1 MTKSYTLA
9 DITEA
14 LGGVVIG
21 DATVKIHQVASLSQA
36 KSADITFLNE
46 ARYQRLL
53 GDCQASAIVL
63 RREDAHLTD
72 LPRLVVSQPYAYY
85 AKLAAMLNPTSN
97 PVIGIAS
104 SAVIDASARIPS
116 SCSIA
121 PLVVIG
127 ANVVL
132 GENVHIGSGSVIE
145 HDVSIAQHTRLESNV
160 TIKHHCSIGQHC
172 HIYSG
177 AVIGADGFGY
187 AHESDVWLK
196 IPQLG
201 RVLLGNNVDVG
212 ANTTIDRGALDDTII
227 GDGVKLDNLIQI
239 GHNCQ
244 IGEHTAIAACV
255 AIAGSSKI
263 GKHCKIGGA
272 AMVLGHLEIVDGVT
286 VSAGSMI
293 TRSLLLKDT
302 YTAIMP
308 FQSHENW
315 LNNAAHIRQLDSMAK
330 KIKNL
335 EKQLA
340 LLKSR

>member
-1 MTKSYTLA
+1 M
-9 DITEA
+9 
-14 LGGVVIG
+14 VMG
-21 DATVKIHQVASLSQA
+21 DASVKITSLASLSQA
-36 KSADITFLNE
+36 TATDISFLNE
-46 ARYQRLL
+46 ARYKHLL
-53 GDCQASAIVL
+53 SACQASAIVL
-63 RREDAHLTD
+63 RQEDAHLTE
-72 LPRLVVSQPYAYY
+72 LPRLVVSDPYAYY
-85 AKLAAMLNPTSN
+85 AKLAALLNPISS
-97 PVIGIAS
+97 PVAGIAA
-104 SAVIDASARIPS
+104 SAVVDASAHIPS
-116 SCSIA
+116 SCSIG

-127 ANVVL
+127 ANVIL
-132 GENVHIGSGSVIE
+132 GENVDIGSGCVIE
-145 HDVSIAQHTRLESNV
+145 NDVSIGQHTRLESNV
-160 TIKHHCSIGQHC
+160 TIKHHCSIGQDC
-172 HIYSG
+172 HVYSG

-187 AHESDVWLK
+187 ALESEAWLK

-212 ANTTIDRGALDDTII
+212 ANTTIDRGALDDTLI

-255 AIAGSSKI
+255 AIAGSSRI
-263 GKHCKIGGA
+263 GKHCRIGGA

-293 TRSLLLKDT
+293 TRSLLVKDT

-308 FQSHENW
+308 FQSHEDW
-315 LNNAAHIRQLDSMAK
+315 LNNAAQIRQLDNMAK

-340 LLKSR
+340 LLKSS